1 MENTILNIAGLVV
14 ERVGVV
20 FMISAFVLAFT
31 IFNFKNLRKCYFDI
45 RNKKLFFML
54 NFLSNIIFAC
64 VNFVVLIFAKNE
76 VYTWLFSITKG
87 LKFLDIDV
95 IYSILLFHFVQL
107 ICIIVSPIGMGWIFD
122 KNDEP
127 DAFGSTYSK
136 DVILPPTVISPLSRL
151 SLLRFNPSPLTSKI
165 PFDV

>member
-1 MENTILNIAGLVV
+1 MKPPAFKKRYVVYRRVAELLLPSIVLSFLITILNIAGLVV
-14 ERVGVV
+14 QRTGVV
-20 FMISAFVLAFT
+20 LMISAFALAFT

-64 VNFVVLIFAKNE
+64 VNFAVLIFAKNE

-87 LKFLDIDV
+87 LKFLDVDV

-122 KNDEP
+122 KNDE
-127 DAFGSTYSK
+127 
-136 DVILPPTVISPLSRL
+136 
-151 SLLRFNPSPLTSKI
+151 NQ
-165 PFDV
+165 